1 MMKKSPDQIS
11 AERLAGQVSAAAV
24 MPGDGT
30 LIEDPAVYAPLVI
43 NDRGFKDVTNT
54 VCGYAEQPAPLWWYA
69 AITVSSATAVLAAV
83 MIPYLIITGVGVWGL
98 NNQVDWAWDITNFVF
113 WIGIGHAGT
122 LISAI
127 LCLLKQKWRTA
138 VNRSAEAM
146 TIFAVIC
153 AGIFPGIH
161 VGRVWFAW
169 MLFPIPNSNAIW
181 PNFRSPLLWDV
192 FAVST
197 YATVSLLFWYMGMIP
212 DLATLR
218 DRALRR
224 LATGK
229 RMPCLFMLPTG
240 RTVELKFVNID
251 KIRAFVYGLLSI
263 GWRFSSRHWHR
274 YEAAYL
280 ILAGIST
287 PLVLSV
293 HSIVSFDF
301 ATSVVPGWH
310 TTIFPPYFVAGAI
323 FGGFAMV
330 LLLLIPLR
338 AVLPNF
344 SDLLTL
350 RHLENMAKILLV
362 TGMMVGFA
370 YGMEFFIAWYGGN
383 EYEWSVFINNRA
395 NPAAAP
401 YWWAYWTMIT
411 CNVISPQLF
420 WFRAMRQNPWVIWFV
435 SLAVT
440 VGMWFERFVII
451 VTSLHRS
458 WLPGEWHMFWPTWVD
473 IGTFAGSCGIFVTL
487 FLLFA
492 KFLPM
497 FAMAELK
504 AVMPQADPHD
514 DAGHHQGH
522 DPAYAVTG
530 GPGGLYGEHPG
541 GGEHPGHGG
550 GH

>member
-1 MMKKSPDQIS
+1 
-11 AERLAGQVSAAAV
+11 
-24 MPGDGT
+24 
-30 LIEDPAVYAPLVI
+30 
-43 NDRGFKDVTNT
+43 
-54 VCGYAEQPAPLWWYA
+54 VCGYAEAPIPKLWLAFFTVTSTIA
-69 AITVSSATAVLAAV
+69 AIGTC
-83 MIPYLIITGVGVWGL
+83 MILYLIITGVGVWGL

-169 MLFPIPNSNAIW
+169 FLFPIPNYNWIW

-197 YATVSLLFWYMGMIP
+197 YATVSALFWFMGMIP

-218 DRALRR
+218 DRADARLRKGVSR
-224 LATGK
+224 PFALE
-229 RMPCLFMLPTG
+229 LPTG
-240 RTVELKFVNID
+240 HHLVIDALTPD
-251 KIRAFVYGLLSI
+251 KIRAFVYGVLSL

-301 ATSVVPGWH
+301 ATSVLPGWH

-330 LLLLIPLR
+330 LFLLIPLR
-338 AVLPNF
+338 ELLPNF
-344 SDLLTL
+344 KDLLTL
-350 RHLENMAKILLV
+350 RHLENMAKIILL

-370 YGMEFFIAWYGGN
+370 YGMEFFIAWYGAN
-383 EYEWSVFINNRA
+383 EYEAAVFTDNRA
-395 NPAAAP
+395 NPAEAP
-401 YWWAYWTMIT
+401 YWWAYWTMIF
-411 CNVISPQLF
+411 CNVVSPQVF
-420 WFRAMRQNPWVIWFV
+420 WFRKLRQNPWVIWGV
-435 SLAVT
+435 AILVT
-440 VGMWFERFVII
+440 IGMWFERFVII
-451 VTSLHRS
+451 VTSLHRA
-458 WLPGEWHMFWPTWVD
+458 WLPGEWGMFWPTWVD
-473 IGTFAGSCGIFVTL
+473 ILTFVGSCGIFMTL
-487 FLLFA
+487 FLLFV
-492 KFLPM
+492 KVLPT

-504 AVMPQADPHD
+504 AVMPQADPH
-514 DAGHHQGH
+514 GHGHGDGDGLGHGHGH
-522 DPAYAVTG
+522 D
-530 GPGGLYGEHPG
+530 
-541 GGEHPGHGG
+541 HGG
-550 GH
+550 GKGGGH

>member
-1 MMKKSPDQIS
+1 MTTLHPDE
-11 AERLAGQVSAAAV
+11 ATAKRLAGLTGGQVDH
-24 MPGDGT
+24 PDLGDGT
-30 LIEDPAVYAPLVI
+30 LIEDPAIRAPLVL
-43 NDRGFKDVTNT
+43 GGMKFGDVTNT
-54 VCGYAEQPAPLWWYA
+54 VCGYAENGPGKWWLPALL
-69 AITVSSATAVLAAV
+69 VSASIASLTGLMVG
-83 MIPYLIITGVGVWGL
+83 YLIITGVGVWGL
-98 NNQVDWAWDITNFVF
+98 TNQVDWAWDITNFVF

-169 MLFPIPNSNAIW
+169 MLFPIPNYNYIW

-197 YATVSLLFWYMGMIP
+197 YATVSALFWYMGMIP

-218 DRALRR
+218 DRADRR
-224 LATGK
+224 LRIAKAGG
-229 RMPCLFMLPTG
+229 PPA
-240 RTVELKFVNID
+240 LKGD
-251 KIRAFVYGLLSI
+251 KIRALAYGLGSI
-263 GWRFSSRHWHR
+263 GWRFSGRHWHR

-301 ATSVVPGWH
+301 ATSILPGWH

-330 LLLLIPLR
+330 LFLLIPARELF
-338 AVLPNF
+338 PGMKN
-344 SDLLTL
+344 LLTL
-350 RHLENMAKILLV
+350 RHLENMAKILLL
-362 TGMMVGFA
+362 TGSMVGFA
-370 YGMEFFIAWYGGN
+370 YAMEFFIAWYGAN
-383 EYEWSVFINNRA
+383 DYEKDVFINRA
-395 NPAAAP
+395 TGP
-401 YWWAYWTMIT
+401 YWWAYWTMIS

-420 WFRAMRQNPWVIWFV
+420 WFRKLRQSPLVIFIV
-435 SLAVT
+435 SIFIT
-440 VGMWFERFVII
+440 IGMWFERFVII
-451 VTSLHRS
+451 VTSLHRAF
-458 WLPGEWHMFWPTWVD
+458 LPGEWHMFHPTLVD
-473 IGTFAGSCGIFVTL
+473 ILTFVGSCGLFLTL
-487 FLLFA
+487 FLLFLR
-492 KFLPM
+492 FLPV
-497 FAMAELK
+497 FAMAEVK
-504 AVMPQADPHD
+504 AVMPAASPHHHGPDDHADD
-514 DAGHHQGH
+514 SSK
-522 DPAYAVTG
+522 
-530 GPGGLYGEHPG
+530 
-541 GGEHPGHGG
+541 G